1 MSQWTSLKI
10 ELIATGDQSGL
21 WGDTTNNNFEYA
33 IEEAITGSG
42 DVTFA
47 SNNQT
52 LILTNSNLS
61 QTGRKL
67 RLNLTGTTGGST
79 RNLFVPAIQK
89 QYIINNSCADSILV
103 TNGAD
108 PTPTGTGVTVPAGKS
123 LIVFNNGTNIT
134 AVVNYAPS
142 MSLGAALPVLSGGT
156 GQTSFTVNGALFAN
170 GTGTAISSGTL
181 PVLSGG
187 TGATTFTTGLVKS
200 NGALA
205 FTNAVAGTD
214 YSLPPPATLNILT
227 GDGTGGFSTVT
238 PPSVGFLQWTGAAY
252 VWNTGI
258 GSGSVTL
265 VNGSGGTTGMTLS
278 GGPITTT
285 GTLTLG
291 GTLNVLNG
299 GTGQTSFTNNGALF
313 ANGTGTAIS
322 SGTLPILSGG
332 TGITTVA
339 ANGALYG
346 NGTGTAILTG
356 ALPAASGGTGISTV
370 PTNGQL
376 LIGNGTGYTAA
387 TLTQGLGINITN
399 GAGAITISA
408 TSLGPS
414 TAKVYFMGQF

>member
-1 MSQWTSLKI
+1 MSEWTSLKI

-21 WGDTTNNNFEYA
+21 WGDTTNNNFKYA

-67 RLNLTGTTGGST
+67 RLNLTGTTGGSP

-142 MSLGAALPVLSGGT
+142 MALGSALPITSGGT
-156 GQTSFTVNGALFAN
+156 GQTTANSALNALLPSQSTYAGKFLTTDGSNTSWADNPLGSVTSVSVVSAN
-170 GTGTAISSGTL
+170 GLAGSVTNPTTTPALTLSTTITGVLKGNGTAISAAS
-181 PVLSGG
+181 S
-187 TGATTFTTGLVKS
+187 
-200 NGALA
+200 
-205 FTNAVAGTD
+205 GTD
-214 YSLPPPATLNILT
+214 YAPATSGTTILA
-227 GDGTGGFSTVT
+227 GNGSGGFSNL
-238 PPSVGFLQWTGAAY
+238 PSPSAGFLQWTGAAY
-252 VWNTGI
+252 IWNTAI
-258 GSGSVTL
+258 GSGSVTS
-265 VNGSGGTTGMTLS
+265 VSGSGGTTGLTLS
-278 GGPITTT
+278 GGPITTI

-299 GTGQTSFTNNGALF
+299 GTGETSFTNNGALF

-332 TGITTVA
+332 TGITTV
-339 ANGALYG
+339 
-346 NGTGTAILTG
+346 
-356 ALPAASGGTGISTV
+356 

-376 LIGNGTGYTAA
+376 LIGNGTGYTVA

-414 TAKVYFMGQF
+414 TAKTYFMAQF